1 MRGASELFVI
11 TLARASRRARRY
23 LRYLNSA
30 DRDDVLAAAI
40 LWCWE
45 HRTKYD
51 PSVSLEDWLVSA
63 IKNAKRDL
71 RRGELREAAEVIAD
85 IPVSDDTVARAEAL
99 ESAQQIVEALP
110 PESRKVAGMIARGD
124 TRNEIVATGVAQYV
138 VDNTR
143 ARLKQLRHLIP
154 DDHEFRRVLRAAPST
169 DSDGQSHELA
179 PIDKEIERLEFAPPQ
194 GKECPPCWRCKWFEG
209 FLPGAHVPV
218 KMPVIEPDIKEAVA
232 ATEKR
237 KIDIANLVR
246 EGRVGFTGV
255 FS

>member
-1 MRGASELFVI
+1 MTGASELFVI

-110 PESRKVAGMIARGD
+110 PESRKAAYHIARGE
-124 TRNEIVATGVAQYV
+124 TRGEMIAQGVTQWAI
-138 VDNTR
+138 DNTR
-143 ARLKQLRHLIP
+143 AQLKKLRHLMP
-154 DDHEFRRVLRAAPST
+154 DEHEFRRVLRFSPGP
-169 DSDGQSHELA
+169 DSDDLNKEPA

-218 KMPVIEPDIKEAVA
+218 KMPVVEPDIKEAVA